1 MNRRSILNAATGLKN
16 TLLFLVPLL
25 IGLAAGVY
33 LGSIYTLSN
42 GSVAEEGADW
52 VANSPYHVD
61 VLGIVESVSS
71 SRVSIR
77 SCEYST
83 KGETLVFVLKKRWT
97 HYETDL
103 LVGKHVHIS
112 YLIPESG
119 DLHTVH
125 YVNDAE
131 PCLQLIGEQS
141 CGAL

>member
-1 MNRRSILNAATGLKN
+1 MNKRSNLISAASLKGA
-16 TLLFLVPLL
+16 LLVAAALL
-25 IGLAAGVY
+25 IGLAVGVF
-33 LGSIYTLSN
+33 LGSAYALR

-61 VLGIVESVSS
+61 VLGIVEPVSS

-83 KGETLVFVLKKRWT
+83 RGETLVFALKNGWT
-97 HYETDL
+97 QYETDL
-103 LVGKHVHIS
+103 VVGKHVYIS

-125 YVNDAE
+125 YVIDAE
-131 PCLQLIGEQS
+131 PFLQLIEEQ
-141 CGAL
+141 